1 MKTDLVEIFQTV
13 RASLQPYASLG
24 FEAKINTETQYA
36 LFTGQKVDQHAP
48 SLQFVNLRIMEEG
61 VELCVLDSSQL
72 ADINIIFAKIAGIN
86 EKGCKV
92 IHSIDEKGID
102 EIETAL
108 SESFKIYKQ
117 KGWV

>member
-24 FEAKINTETQYA
+24 FEAKINTETKYA
-36 LFTGQKVDQHAP
+36 LFTAQKVDQLSP
-48 SLQFVNLRIMEEG
+48 SLQFVNLQILQDV
-61 VELCVLDSSQL
+61 VELCVLDSSKL
-72 ADINIIFAKIAGIN
+72 ADIRIIFPKIAGLN
-86 EKGCKV
+86 EKGCKA

-108 SESFKIYKQ
+108 SEGFKIYKQ